1 MPPRDPKPAN
11 SRRKSK
17 PKLDI
22 PETELTAMLEQYCDL
37 RRRGFGQQ
45 AIQTKASWPRH
56 YPSLLLEEAQRRE
69 MSSSQRSQEQAV
81 TEWLLAM
88 YDAGTEL
95 RVIQRMSAFTGLQIK
110 NRLKAAL
117 DAASGP
123 APTGLI
129 IRNPDGEPARVS
141 WLDTNGN
148 LIHRPFDGA
157 FPPDY
162 PAALAVRQCTEILYR
177 LLGYPNNSA
186 RDRAYTMLSMALAGL
201 HSFDYDTGKWVHA
214 ELDRAGLDEDAKR
227 TFILKLHPHPSV
239 GQLSRVNYF
248 CRLRQ
253 LVLPV
258 HLLGLAALL
267 GRAGAVAG
275 HVKLQD
281 DGVMHHPVNRRGGG
295 HGVGEDALP
304 LREDQ
309 VGRDAQRPPLVAFG
323 DEGEEHLRLLSPLG
337 QVAQVIEEQ
346 EVEVVQPA
354 QLPGQGQVALG
365 GEEFLHQAVG
375 GSE

>member
-1 MPPRDPKPAN
+1 MPPRDPKPAS

-17 PKLDI
+17 PKLDM
-22 PETELTAMLEQYCDL
+22 PETELAAMLEQYCDL

-239 GQLSRVNYF
+239 GQLLVQRCGMSSKWLTGNKARSLSRLMRHHEFSPAFTRNV
-248 CRLRQ
+248 
-253 LVLPV
+253 VE
-258 HLLGLAALL
+258 HLGNNPDTYYIIGADYRIAEPSEEGKDQCIQALQEAGFSDETSKAALATL
-267 GRAGAVAG
+267 GVPPGG
-275 HVKLQD
+275 
-281 DGVMHHPVNRRGGG
+281 HHPPKRSSKK
-295 HGVGEDALP
+295 
-304 LREDQ
+304 Q
-309 VGRDAQRPPLVAFG
+309 T
-323 DEGEEHLRLLSPLG
+323 
-337 QVAQVIEEQ
+337 
-346 EVEVVQPA
+346 
-354 QLPGQGQVALG
+354 
-365 GEEFLHQAVG
+365 
-375 GSE
+375 